1 MYKNKNLKISDK
13 YSDHLYTGI
22 IGIMMKYLHNTL
34 ENFSDNKKTVLTP
47 EGAFKLQSRNAYFRF
62 LVHSCQNLWPKPD

>member
-13 YSDHLYTGI
+13 YSAHLYTGI

-34 ENFSDNKKTVLTP
+34 ENFSGNKK
-47 EGAFKLQSRNAYFRF
+47 N
-62 LVHSCQNLWPKPD
+62 LVKF